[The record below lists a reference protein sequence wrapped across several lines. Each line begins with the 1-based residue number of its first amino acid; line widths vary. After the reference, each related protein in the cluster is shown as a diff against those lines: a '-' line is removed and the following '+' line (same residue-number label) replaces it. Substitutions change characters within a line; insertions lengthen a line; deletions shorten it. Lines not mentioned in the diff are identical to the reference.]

1 MPEGGLNHMKI
12 RGDFIIAL
20 FILFAVPAIGY
31 FTLRKAVDT
40 RKKISA
46 SLQPK
51 DSLDVSFRIRF
62 PDEEGN
68 MTSARLVDLPYTI
81 KVMSHE
87 KDLLG
92 EQEMKEILYI
102 INDRED
108 FAFMVFHEPPAKR
121 DHDRIYEFDLPDGE
135 DLPSYGDVLLIDA
148 FNRILQ
154 VFDASDPELYK
165 NILED
170 ISYAFPMVDYQIEH
184 RNP

>member
-1 MPEGGLNHMKI
+1 MKI
-12 RGDFIIAL
+12 RGDFLIAL

-51 DSLDVSFRIRF
+51 DSLDIDFRIRYL
-62 PDEEGN
+62 DEAEN
-68 MTSARLVDLPYTI
+68 MTSARLIDLPYTI

-92 EQEMKEILYI
+92 EQEIKEILHI

-108 FAFMVFHEPPAKR
+108 LAFMVYQESPEKR

-135 DLPSYGDVLLIDA
+135 DLSRFGDILLIDA

-154 VFDASDPELYK
+154 VYDASDPELYK